1 MTDDR
6 FAHLFE
12 SYVDRSIDEEG
23 ARELLE
29 FFASDSTAKD
39 RFVEDLRTSHLLYG
53 LEENSDGESVVKEV
67 LESIRL
73 GNESPD
79 ITEEVMAEI
88 RGDSEPVEGKVIRF
102 FAWRRW
108 GSAAAAVAAIAVAA
122 LVALSLMFNA
132 QDHKEGL
139 ATLTHVIGAKW
150 QGELPLNAGD
160 ELAKGRIHLL
170 SGVARLDF
178 ANGVRVTLEGPTD
191 FELIAVDEMRLH
203 AGNLAAH
210 VPPEGIGF
218 LVHTEQAEVVDLGTT
233 FGITVDANG
242 KTEVAVFE
250 GKVEVTSVQS
260 REEKIIDEGSVVT
273 FAKGSEKMIP
283 KKLLSRSFRGWPVLF
298 GVLNTGGRIRF
309 VNAQPIRNPR
319 EVVDAE
325 NIIVF
330 PERFGAVV
338 DRPLAVTLTE
348 SGHYRTR
355 DLIDHEVKLDLKGKR
370 VNTYLLQFNPPYV
383 EDAPNS
389 DQVRFGG
396 QVTFDRPV
404 LAVITDRDLLKQSD
418 PVLGKKR
425 FEYDSTRA
433 RGLEHGDSLSLSED
447 RMTLSVDWLVMQS
460 LKNGMDQVRVVVDA
474 GE

>member
-1 MTDDR
+1 MKENR
-6 FAHLFE
+6 LAHLFE

-23 ARELLE
+23 ARELLD
-29 FFASDSTAKD
+29 FFASDLAAKD
-39 RFVEDLRTSHLLYG
+39 RFIEDLRTTHLLYG
-53 LEENSDGESVVKEV
+53 LEESGDGESVVKEV

-73 GNESPD
+73 GNESSD
-79 ITEEVMAEI
+79 ITEEVMAEL
-88 RGDSEPVEGKVIRF
+88 RGGVEPVASNVISF
-102 FAWRRW
+102 PAWRRV
-108 GSAAAAVAAIAVAA
+108 GVVAAAIAVVAM
-122 LVALSLMFNA
+122 VALSLIFNA
-132 QDHKEGL
+132 QDQNDGL
-139 ATLTHVIGAKW
+139 ATLTHVIDAKW
-150 QGELPLNAGD
+150 QAEVPLVAGD
-160 ELAKGRIHLL
+160 QLGKGRILLL

-178 ANGVRVTLEGPTD
+178 ANGVRVSLEGPAD
-191 FELIAVDEMRLH
+191 FELIAAGETRLH
-203 AGNLAAH
+203 SGNLAAH

-233 FGITVDANG
+233 FGISIDANG

-338 DRPLAVTLTE
+338 DTPLTVTLTE

-389 DQVRFGG
+389 DQVRFVG

-418 PVLGKKR
+418 PVIGKKR
-425 FEYDSTRA
+425 FEYDLTRA